1 MAAQVKR
8 VCYFETWQNRVA
20 EEMLRAAGDF
30 DIVRLEYATEAS
42 ENFQAMSGCH
52 GYYVS
57 SARHETPAAYHVT
70 RDLLARC
77 PNMLVVCTSGA
88 GYDTLDLK
96 ACTEAGVLAVHQAG
110 ANREAVAEHALAML
124 LGLAKRLVEADR
136 RLRRERNFTRSDLM
150 GHNIQGKTLGIV
162 GLGFVG
168 TRMAELC
175 RGLFGMRVIA
185 HDPYVSDAD
194 FATRGAGRVPLDQL
208 VREADVVSI
217 HCPLTDET
225 HGLMNAERFQAMK
238 PGSWFVTTAR
248 GSIHDEKALEAALK
262 DGRLAGAGI
271 DVWDI
276 EPPPLDHPLL
286 SYDNVIVSPHTAG
299 VTHESR
305 YDIAVM
311 AADQL
316 IDVFQGRRPGVRL
329 LNPEVWD
336 RYAERFARAF
346 GRPPS
351 AGPARW

>member
-225 HGLMNAERFQAMK
+225 HGLMNADR
-238 PGSWFVTTAR
+238 AR
-248 GSIHDEKALEAALK
+248 LDPRRE
-262 DGRLAGAGI
+262 GAGGGAEGRPPRRRRHRRLGHRTAAARPSAAQLRQRHRVAAHRRR
-271 DVWDI
+271 DAR
-276 EPPPLDHPLL
+276 EPLRHRGDGGRPADRRVPGPPAGRAAAQPGGLGPLRRAL
-286 SYDNVIVSPHTAG
+286 
-299 VTHESR
+299 
-305 YDIAVM
+305 
-311 AADQL
+311 
-316 IDVFQGRRPGVRL
+316 RPGVR
-329 LNPEVWD
+329 PAAV
-336 RYAERFARAF
+336 
-346 GRPPS
+346 GRTGPLVGAPFRSSVLPPI
-351 AGPARW
+351 